1 MPPNLLPMCVDT
13 VGACGQVIQKAQRAY
28 DKAAKGEHKTAQTLG
43 EARHKH
49 DLAVAGENKA
59 EHDISVREEELT
71 TYQSC
76 ISPLAQPSLSS
87 LLADLLHRCARSTS
101 RRLIELLRGGV
112 LSSSKLSAGK
122 IPET

>member
-1 MPPNLLPMCVDT
+1 MPNLLPMCVDT

-28 DKAAKGEHKTAQTLG
+28 DRAAKEEHKTAQTLG

-59 EHDISVREEELT
+59 EHDISVREEVST

-76 ISPLAQPSLSS
+76 ISPF
-87 LLADLLHRCARSTS
+87 LADLLHRCARSTS
-101 RRLIELLRGGV
+101 RRLIERLRGGV

-122 IPET
+122 VPET